1 MPDFSQ
7 MHPAWPIERS
17 LALTPHASPPLVEAK
32 LIRPRDI
39 LMVAPTMFFAD
50 YGCHVRI
57 LEESVTL
64 RALGHQL
71 RILAYPNGRDI
82 ADLPVRRGPGV
93 PFNYRI
99 VVGSSRHKLYLDAML
114 ALTGLREVIGHRPE
128 LIHAHLHE
136 GALLGKTWSAL
147 RRVPLVF
154 DFQGSL
160 TSEMIDHHF
169 LRRESPFYRPLRWLE
184 EVIDSWPAAILTSSL
199 HAADLL
205 VREFHCPHDK
215 VFPVPDCVN
224 THTFR
229 PVESVADAAERL
241 TLRRSLGIPD
251 DRVLVVYLGLLA
263 EYQGTGLLLQAARE
277 VLRHRHDVHFL
288 IMGYPGEAMYSQMA
302 ADLGI
307 APWCTF
313 TGRLPYEQAPA
324 FLRLGDLAVAPKLSA
339 TEGSGKLLNYMAAA
353 LPTVAFDAAVSREY
367 LGDWGVYAPQRD
379 AQGFASALLTLLNT
393 PHEWPILGAALRR
406 RAQERFSWEQAG
418 RMVSEIYD
426 LVCD

>member
-1 MPDFSQ
+1 MPDLSQ
-7 MHPAWPIERS
+7 IRPVRQMERS
-17 LALTPHASPPLVEAK
+17 LVLVPHPSSLPVEAK

-57 LEESVTL
+57 LEEAVTL

-71 RILAYPNGRDI
+71 RVLAYPNGRDI
-82 ADLPVRRGPGV
+82 AELPVRRGPGV

-99 VVGSSRHKLYLDAML
+99 VVGSSRHKIYLDAML
-114 ALTGLREVIGHRPE
+114 ALTGLHEVITRRPE

-136 GALLGKTWSAL
+136 GALLGRGWSLL
-147 RRVPLVF
+147 RRSPLVF

-169 LRRESPFYRPLRWLE
+169 LHRGSPFYRPLRWLE
-184 EVIDSWPAAILTSSL
+184 EVIDNWPAAILTSSL

-205 VREFHCPHDK
+205 VREFQCPHDK
-215 VFPVPDCVN
+215 VFAVPDCVN
-224 THTFR
+224 TQTFR
-229 PVESVADAAERL
+229 PIEDADDEAERQA
-241 TLRRSLGIPD
+241 LRRSFRIPD
-251 DRVLVVYLGLLA
+251 DCILVVYLGLLA

-277 VLRHRHDVHFL
+277 VLSQRHDVHFL
-288 IMGYPGEAMYSQMA
+288 IMGYPGEAVYSQMA
-302 ADLGI
+302 AELGI

-313 TGRLPYEQAPA
+313 TGRLPYEQAPT
-324 FLRLGDLAVAPKLSA
+324 FLRLGDVAVAPKFSA
-339 TEGSGKLLNYMAAA
+339 TEGSGKLLNYMATG
-353 LPTVAFDAAVSREY
+353 LPTVAFDTPVSREY
-367 LGDWGVYAPQRD
+367 LGDWGVYAPECD
-379 AQGFASALLTLLNT
+379 AHGFATALLALLRT

-406 RAQERFSWEQAG
+406 RAQECFSWEQAG
-418 RMVSEIYD
+418 RTMSEIYD